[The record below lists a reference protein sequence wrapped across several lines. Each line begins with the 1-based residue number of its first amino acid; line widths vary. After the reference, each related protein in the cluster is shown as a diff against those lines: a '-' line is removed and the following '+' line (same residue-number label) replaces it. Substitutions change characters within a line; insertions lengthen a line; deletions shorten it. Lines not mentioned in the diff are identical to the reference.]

1 MHIAIAVGAML
12 LGGVVLNTTPDDEE
26 ESLQQ
31 QQQQYGES
39 QGTPSTQQR
48 RPAMGSPEGGA
59 MRGRQGFGG
68 FNGQQQQ
75 PRMQRQNAVM
85 PMAPTEAGGMSAD
98 GGFGQPM
105 APTSGSPLMD
115 GSRSGGS
122 DRRSG
127 SRSVMAPTDRRSLS
141 SQMGSQM
148 GSGFRPT
155 SSGATDQTRRM
166 TLQNNPAVMAPP
178 LSEKAFSGYKATS
191 GVSPYMN
198 LFRRDSL
205 GTIDNYTSLVRPE
218 LEQRNVNQQYGR
230 DIRGLERDTR
240 MQGSSLQQLNKETRT
255 LQGVGTPQFYQNYG
269 NYYQGYG
276 Q

>member
-1 MHIAIAVGAML
+1 MHIAIAVGTML
-12 LGGVVLNTTPDDEE
+12 LSGVVLNTSEQDEE
-26 ESLQQ
+26 TAWQQ
-31 QQQQYGES
+31 Q
-39 QGTPSTQQR
+39 PSTESSEQAAPSKQPR
-48 RPAMGSPEGGA
+48 RPAMGYQDPSMGYPQGEG
-59 MRGRQGFGG
+59 MRGRAGSG
-68 FNGQQQQ
+68 GQQA
-75 PRMQRQNAVM
+75 RMQRQNFM
-85 PMAPTEAGGMSAD
+85 PAAPTDGGGFGGE

-105 APTSGSPLMD
+105 APTSNAPLMER
-115 GSRSGGS
+115 GGAPGQRSRS
-122 DRRSG
+122 RA
-127 SRSVMAPTDRRSLS
+127 VTAPTDRRSYS
-141 SQMGSQM
+141 SQS
-148 GSGFRPT
+148 GSGFHATP
-155 SSGATDQTRRM
+155 SSTAGDQTKRAE
-166 TLQNNPAVMAPP
+166 LQRNNVGIMSPS

-240 MQGSSLQQLNKETRT
+240 RQGSSLQQLNKDTRT
-255 LQGVGTPQFYQNYG
+255 LQGVSTPQFQNYG